1 MENVYIV
8 EQGAHLH
15 KDGYRLLVKRG
26 GEVIDEVLTRDLDQ
40 IILLGNVIL
49 TPPVMDHLIQ
59 DRVDTV
65 FLSMTG
71 RFRGRLLTQFTKNVL
86 LRQQQ
91 YIRFANPEFSLPF
104 ARAVVSG
111 KVNNQRIFLM
121 RHNRRLKHEGI
132 AAAAGRLRVIA
143 EDACD
148 ADSTGSLMG
157 LEGVAGRAYFGV
169 FNHLIK
175 SDEFVFAGRNRRPPR
190 DPVNALLSFGYTMLA
205 NAVETAVNI
214 AGMDPYLGAFHSA
227 EYGRPS
233 LVCDLMEEF
242 RPFYVDS
249 LIVTLLNKKIVAPA
263 DFDYRNVPNADD
275 MPQEEEEESR
285 IPEDRLPVSMKR
297 ETLKGF
303 VRIFEQKMA
312 STVFYPPTGENLTCR
327 QVILNQVRHCAR
339 CLTGKDEHYT
349 PFTWSR

>member
-1 MENVYIV
+1 MENVYVV
-8 EQGAHLH
+8 EQGTQLH
-15 KDGYRLLVKRG
+15 KDGYRLLVKKG
-26 GEVIDEVLTRDLDQ
+26 GTIIDEVLTRDLEQ
-40 IILLGNVIL
+40 IILLGNVII
-49 TPPVMDHLIQ
+49 TPPVMDHLIR

-65 FLSMTG
+65 FLSITG

-91 YIRFANPEFSLPF
+91 YIRFAEPDFSLKF
-104 ARAVVSG
+104 ARAVVAG

-121 RHNRRLKHEGI
+121 RHNRNLKHDAI
-132 AAAAGRLRVIA
+132 ASAAGRMRVIA
-143 EDACD
+143 EDACN
-148 ADSTGSLMG
+148 AESVSSLMG
-157 LEGVAGRAYFGV
+157 LEGVAGRAYFSV

-175 SDEFVFAGRNRRPPR
+175 REDFIFAGRNRRPPR

-205 NAVETAVNI
+205 NAVETAINI
-214 AGMDPYLGAFHSA
+214 VGMDPYLGAFHSV

-242 RPFYVDS
+242 RTFFVDS
-249 LIVTLLNKKIVAPA
+249 LLITMLNKNIVSPGDFEYRKIPET
-263 DFDYRNVPNADD
+263 DDVP
-275 MPQEEEEESR
+275 EEDEAR
-285 IPEDRLPVSMKR
+285 IPEERLPVSMKR

-303 VRIFEQKMA
+303 VRIFEQKMS
-312 STVFYPPTGENLTCR
+312 STVYYPPTGENIAYR

-339 CLTGKDEHYT
+339 YLTNRDQQYV

>member
-1 MENVYIV
+1 MENVYVV
-8 EQGAHLH
+8 EQGTQLH
-15 KDGYRLLVKRG
+15 KDGYRLIVKKG
-26 GEVIDEVLTRDLDQ
+26 GRTIDEVFTRDLEQ
-40 IILLGNVIL
+40 IILLGNVII

-71 RFRGRLLTQFTKNVL
+71 RFRGRLLTQFTKNVV

-91 YIRFANPEFSLPF
+91 YIRFAENDFMVAF
-104 ARAVVSG
+104 ARSVVTG
-111 KVNNQRIFLM
+111 KINNQRIFLM
-121 RHNRRLKHEGI
+121 RHNRSLKNDAI
-132 AAAAGRLRVIA
+132 AKAAGQMRIAA
-143 EDACD
+143 EDACI
-148 ADSTGSLMG
+148 ATTVSSLMG
-157 LEGVAGRAYFGV
+157 LEGLAGRAYFSV

-175 SDEFVFAGRNRRPPR
+175 RDDFTFAGRNRRPPR

-205 NAVETAVNI
+205 NAVETAINI
-214 AGMDPYLGAFHSA
+214 AGMDPYLGAFHSV

-242 RPFYVDS
+242 RAFFVDS
-249 LIVTLLNKKIVAPA
+249 LVITLLNKHIVKPD
-263 DFDYRNVPNADD
+263 DFVYRRVPETEDVA
-275 MPQEEEEESR
+275 EEDEAR
-285 IPEDRLPVSMKR
+285 IPEEKLPVSMKK

-312 STVFYPPTGENLTCR
+312 TTVYYEPTGENITYR

-339 CLTGKDEHYT
+339 VLLGRDARYI